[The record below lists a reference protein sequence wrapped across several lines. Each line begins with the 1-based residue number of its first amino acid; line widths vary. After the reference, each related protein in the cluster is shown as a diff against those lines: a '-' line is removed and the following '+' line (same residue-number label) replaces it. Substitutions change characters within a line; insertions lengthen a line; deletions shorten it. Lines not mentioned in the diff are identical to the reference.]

1 MRGSIGR
8 AVFVAGVK
16 YGCQTPMFA
25 NSKNT
30 CRQHRPTKA
39 APARL
44 RQTAVLSPEVTLSP
58 DNA

>member
-16 YGCQTPMFA
+16 YGCPDTNVREQQ
-25 NSKNT
+25 KT

-39 APARL
+39 AHARL
-44 RQTAVLSPEVTLSP
+44 RQTAVLGPEVTLGP
-58 DNA
+58 HNA